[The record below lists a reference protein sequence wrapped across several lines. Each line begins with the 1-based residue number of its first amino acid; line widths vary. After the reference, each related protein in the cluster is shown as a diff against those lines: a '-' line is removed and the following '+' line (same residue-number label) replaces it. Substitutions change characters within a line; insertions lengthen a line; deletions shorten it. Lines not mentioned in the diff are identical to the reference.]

1 MYTHTYIHKHNN
13 TNNAQHLTPCSC
25 GLPPFP
31 RRSTRSR
38 RGRTAST
45 HAMGTILCYIY
56 VYVYIYIYIC
66 VFVLCI
72 NMCIY
77 IYILLYMLYV
87 YLLIGTG
94 PPPHMLWVQYYVCL
108 YILAFQGIAYT
119 INAKTFQGLGPK
131 IL

>member
-56 VYVYIYIYIC
+56 VYIYIYIYM
-66 VFVLCI
+66 FVLCI
-72 NMCIY
+72 NICVYICIT
-77 IYILLYMLYV
+77 LYV
-87 YLLIGTG
+87 ICLLIDRDRTAATHAMGTILCVFVYLG
-94 PPPHMLWVQYYVCL
+94 VPRNCL
-108 YILAFQGIAYT
+108 YDQR
-119 INAKTFQGLGPK
+119 
-131 IL
+131 